1 MGRVLGTLLAFG
13 LALLI
18 GHFLVG
24 ALWRGRPRDLAD
36 RLIGL
41 AAGFGLGMGIVAALD
56 FLWVAVIG
64 RASRG
69 IVIMDLAVLAIVFLA
84 HRLSHKPCVLVT
96 GSSRVFGWASG
107 SIALFFTV
115 IALGIVGTVMLRAPD
130 GAWDAIAIWNVHA
143 KFLNASSTQGWK
155 AVFDPIMELSHPDYP
170 PLIPA
175 AVARGWTYAGQSIP
189 LVPMML
195 ALGFTLALL
204 TLITA
209 AVASA
214 RGGILGALACA
225 VLAASPIFLGT
236 ALSQY
241 ADMPLAFFFLLAV
254 SLLHR
259 ADREHEPRPGLHVL
273 AGLAAGMA
281 ALTKN
286 EGALFV
292 LALGAGRLLY
302 LVLVDRSRRQL
313 KSLVWLLMGMAP
325 ILCVL
330 LFYKSFPPPNYFV
343 AGGGKDFWKKLL
355 SRPRALLIIDQ
366 LLDEL
371 GKPHSF
377 SVGFVQRTRTWHWH
391 FLAASSFVLL
401 FGLDR
406 RRLARRLSKLG
417 LALVV
422 FGLVADIV
430 ATRAATGTFGW
441 HWPVAILAALSIV
454 GLGFDLTRL
463 RHPSFLAAT
472 ATLVLVNAGYFV
484 VYLLT
489 PLDLR
494 WQLMF
499 SIERLVFHTMPLA
512 IFVAFLAMASWRSER
527 ASVASKVTHT
537 TTGP

>member
-13 LALLI
+13 LAWLI
-18 GHFLVG
+18 GYFLVR
-24 ALWRGRPRDLAD
+24 ALWRDQPLDLAC
-36 RLIGL
+36 RLIRVP
-41 AAGFGLGMGIVAALD
+41 AAFGLGVGVVAALD

-64 RASRG
+64 KASRG
-69 IVIMDLAVLAIVFLA
+69 IVLVDLAVLAVVFLA
-84 HRLSHKPCVLVT
+84 YRLTRRTSTPASLSVT
-96 GSSRVFGWASG
+96 LAADPPRVFGWASG
-107 SIALFFTV
+107 GIILFFTV
-115 IALGIVGTVMLRAPD
+115 VALGIVGTIMLRAPD

-143 KFLNASSTQGWK
+143 KFLNAPSAQGWK

-175 AVARGWTYAGQSIP
+175 SVARAWIYAGQAIP
-189 LVPMML
+189 LVPMIL
-195 ALGFTLALL
+195 AFSFTLALL
-204 TLITA
+204 ILLA
-209 AVASA
+209 GAVASA
-214 RGGILGALACA
+214 RGGMLGALACA

-241 ADMPLAFFFLLAV
+241 ADMPLAFFFLLAA
-254 SLLHR
+254 SLLYR
-259 ADREHEPRPGLHVL
+259 ADQEHEPGAGLHVL

-286 EGALFV
+286 EGYLFIV
-292 LALGAGRLLY
+292 ALGAGRLLR
-302 LVLVDRSRRQL
+302 VLVADRSWRGFKNL
-313 KSLVWLLMGMAP
+313 AWLLLGMAP

-330 LFYKSFPPPNYFV
+330 LFYKSFTPPNYFV
-343 AGGGKDFWKKLL
+343 AGQGKDFWKKLL

-366 LLDEL
+366 LLIEL
-371 GKPHSF
+371 EKPHSF

-391 FLAASSFVLL
+391 LLATSSLVLL

-406 RRLARRLSKLG
+406 RRFAHWLSKWG

-422 FGLVADIV
+422 FGLLADVLGTRV
-430 ATRAATGTFGW
+430 ATGAYGW
-441 HWPVAILAALSIV
+441 HWPVAIAATLLIV
-454 GLGFDLTRL
+454 ALGFDLRRL
-463 RHPSFLAAT
+463 GNSSFLAAAT
-472 ATLVLVNAGYFV
+472 TLVLVNVGYFV

-512 IFVAFLAMASWRSER
+512 IFVAFLAIASWARDP
-527 ASVASKVTHT
+527 ASVER
-537 TTGP
+537 P